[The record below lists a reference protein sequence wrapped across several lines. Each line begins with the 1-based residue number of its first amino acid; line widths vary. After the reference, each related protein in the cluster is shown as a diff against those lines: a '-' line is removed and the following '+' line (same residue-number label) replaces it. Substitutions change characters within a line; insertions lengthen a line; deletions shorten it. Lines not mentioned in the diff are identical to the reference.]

1 MKSLCITGSTAS
13 ALREIARHVE
23 DAGAKPALAAQRK
36 PEVTMGE
43 WHSKVMPTIRGFKEN
58 DENSIKIGRVWEQ
71 LAGDI
76 FYSNHQEKL
85 WYWDEEKSFELL
97 SFWADF
103 DPNIYFLIAHTPLER
118 LLQQTF
124 ESEPL
129 TADRVETITEEWIV
143 KTERILSFK
152 KRNIDKC
159 EIIDVNDYRL
169 IPEAYINVL
178 SVAWSLSLDVSK
190 IRSKAEKPV
199 DASYYYLCSE
209 LSNAFPDLLRLKREI
224 LSVKLK
230 TVDLPATNQKT
241 RLNASVAYYKEL
253 LNAPAK
259 SITNSQQKCVDQLL
273 SLQDSFEEISLKYSQ
288 LVNTNIQNKKL
299 DTALPSSKQKTSGN
313 KYLKINDDLMTNLHQ
328 TQELLE
334 NQVMELRLTKE
345 LLSDYRDLTV
355 STVNKQPKPWL
366 LESFNIIKH
375 AKFGKKRL
383 SKLHCSLKNLFINDV
398 LTPRLNIE
406 IQYTDSMAGIVFL
419 RENTET
425 STPLKVWPF
434 EQSEALELKC
444 MPTEGSPLAGDNKIL
459 SSLGASDWKL
469 LLAIA
474 EVVKDRI
481 ENDITEVIKSSEREK
496 IVKSLFA
503 LEMTLKNWPLM
514 LRYDSSECSGLRT
527 RECYSSLE
535 FKMTNLSIGQTT
547 WSAIDYRLSTV
558 DEVDGEFGVNPRLEF
573 LPSTR
578 HSIQGWFAESD
589 DDDRGARLE
598 LRFALPDL
606 LDIHV
611 WSKLTELDHLLI
623 SGIVSN
629 LPRQLTSLINI
640 SSTDMRKWNSLA
652 ANIRMILK
660 KNTAPRRTTT
670 QT

>member
-1 MKSLCITGSTAS
+1 
-13 ALREIARHVE
+13 
-23 DAGAKPALAAQRK
+23 
-36 PEVTMGE
+36 MGE
-43 WHSKVMPTIRGFKEN
+43 WHAKVMPTIRDLKEN

-76 FYSNHQEKL
+76 FYSNHQENL

-103 DPNIYFLIAHTPLER
+103 DPNIYFLIAHTPLEL

-124 ESEPL
+124 ESAPL
-129 TADRVETITEEWIV
+129 TADSIEAITKEWIT

-152 KRNIDKC
+152 KQNIDKC

-169 IPEAYINVL
+169 IPEAYLNLL
-178 SVAWSLSLDVSK
+178 SGAWRLSLDVSK
-190 IRSKAEKPV
+190 ISSTVEKPV
-199 DASYYYLCSE
+199 ETSYYYLCSE
-209 LSNAFPDLLRLKREI
+209 LSNAFPNLLRLKCEV
-224 LSVKLK
+224 LSMKLK
-230 TVDLPATNQKT
+230 IVDLAATNQKT
-241 RLNASVAYYKEL
+241 RLNASVACYKKN
-253 LNAPAK
+253 LNVPAK
-259 SITNSQQKCVDQLL
+259 SITNSQQKYVDQLL
-273 SLQDSFEEISLKYSQ
+273 SLQDSFEDISLKYSQ
-288 LVNTNIQNKKL
+288 LVTKNKQNKQNKQI
-299 DTALPSSKQKTSGN
+299 DTTLPSSKQKTPGN
-313 KYLKINDDLMTNLHQ
+313 KELKVNDHLLTNLHQ

-334 NQVMELRLTKE
+334 NQVLELRVTKE
-345 LLSDYRDLTV
+345 LLSDYRDLAV
-355 STVNKQPKPWL
+355 STVNKQSKPWL

-375 AKFGKKRL
+375 AKYGKKRL
-383 SKLHCSLKNLFINDV
+383 SKLRCSLKNLFINGV
-398 LTPRLNIE
+398 LTPQLNIE
-406 IQYTDSMAGIVFL
+406 IQYTDTMAGIVFL
-419 RENTET
+419 RERTET
-425 STPLKVWPF
+425 STPLQVWPF

-444 MPTEGSPLAGDNKIL
+444 MPAEGSPLVGDNKIL
-459 SSLGASDWKL
+459 SSLGASDWTL

-481 ENDITEVIKSSEREK
+481 ENDTTEVVKSSDREK

-503 LEMTLKNWPLM
+503 LEITLKNWPLM

-527 RECYSSLE
+527 RESYSSLE

-578 HSIQGWFAESD
+578 QAIQGWFAESD
-589 DDDRGARLE
+589 DIDRGARLE

-629 LPRQLTSLINI
+629 LPRQLTSLKNI
-640 SSTDMRKWNSLA
+640 STTDMTKWNSLA

-660 KNTAPRRTTT
+660 QNTAPRRMTT
-670 QT
+670 QA